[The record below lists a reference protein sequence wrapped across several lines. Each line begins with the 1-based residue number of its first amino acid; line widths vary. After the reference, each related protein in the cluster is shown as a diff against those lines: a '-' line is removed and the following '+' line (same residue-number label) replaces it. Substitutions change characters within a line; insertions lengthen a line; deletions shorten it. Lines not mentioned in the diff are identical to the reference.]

1 MQNLLHAHAVVFF
14 KALLLRPRQ
23 QTVGH
28 HKRLDDRPNAALML
42 YISQQLVKGRT
53 LVPHKRQLSKRM
65 RNVTCALELHQTHHR
80 AAFV

>member
-14 KALLLRPRQ
+14 KPLFLRPRQ

-28 HKRLDDRPNAALML
+28 HKSFNDRLDTALPL
-42 YISQQLVKGRT
+42 QISQQLVKGRT